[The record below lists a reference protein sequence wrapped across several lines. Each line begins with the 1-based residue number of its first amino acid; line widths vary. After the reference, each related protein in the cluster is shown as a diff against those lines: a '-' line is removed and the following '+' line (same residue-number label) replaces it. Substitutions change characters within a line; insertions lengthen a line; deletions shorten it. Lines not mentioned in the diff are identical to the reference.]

1 MWFVAQRVII
11 NSSGGGRGGRGM
23 MEGGILLRQGI
34 ITPTGIVG
42 GRLKMLVQSRDLKAH
57 AKSTF

>member
-23 MEGGILLRQGI
+23 MEGGILLRKGI

-42 GRLKMLVQSRDLKAH
+42 GRLKNVS
-57 AKSTF
+57 SIT